1 MTETGNKD
9 WVYPE
14 FSGYFADVGW
24 LKLATTEG
32 IITMMIPDERTFVR
46 VGTPQFPGGNLM
58 AKMAMK
64 FPPGNLAVVRD
75 IPAIGNKFQTAVQ
88 TGPQATT
95 PLVSVPYQGT
105 VYLRFEPPIH
115 QRR

>member
-1 MTETGNKD
+1 MR
-9 WVYPE
+9 
-14 FSGYFADVGW
+14 W

-32 IITMMIPDERTFVR
+32 TVTLMIPDETTFVR
-46 VGTPQFPGGNLM
+46 VGTPHFPGGNLM

-75 IPAIGNKFQTAVQ
+75 LPAIGNKFHTAAQ

-95 PLVSVPYQGT
+95 PLVTAPYQGT
-105 VYLRFEPPIH
+105 VYFHFEPASTVTK
-115 QRR
+115 